1 MNPVSAIPRADDADL
16 AEQSDGVVAPTL
28 FADEPIG
35 DVEADPADVH
45 EQRTTVDE
53 DDERLWADE
62 PEEDGG
68 YT

>member
-35 DVEADPADVH
+35 DVEADPADVL
-45 EQRTTVDE
+45 EQRTVVDE
-53 DDERLWADE
+53 DDEERWSDDFTQ
-62 PEEDGG
+62 DGDDS
-68 YT
+68 